1 MVSVKQ
7 NTPTIQID
15 IKMHVDTLLEN
26 TIFMKKSI
34 NKTI

>member
-1 MVSVKQ
+1 MVGVKQ
-7 NTPTIQID
+7 NSLITGE

-26 TIFMKKSI
+26 TIFMNKSI